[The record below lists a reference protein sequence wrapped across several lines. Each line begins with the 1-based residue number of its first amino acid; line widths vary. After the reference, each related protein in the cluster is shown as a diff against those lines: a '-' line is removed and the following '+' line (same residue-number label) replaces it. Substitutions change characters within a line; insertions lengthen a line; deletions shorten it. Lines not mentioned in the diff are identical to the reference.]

1 METYLRNNPGVRW
14 AIILVLLLG
23 LVAEAILITNRL
35 SSDARGA
42 GPNVIVV
49 DGDDGESPLDEGE
62 GVILPDDT
70 VELACRVATGVNLRG
85 GPSVNNAVI
94 SVLDVNTALTALAR
108 NGDVP
113 WLLVRA
119 PGGQEGWVSSVD
131 VDGNALVECEGDLR
145 ALPEQ
150 EG

>member
-1 METYLRNNPGVRW
+1 METFLRNNPGVRW

-35 SSDARGA
+35 SSDVPNGE
-42 GPNVIVV
+42 PNVIVV
-49 DGDDGESPLDEGE
+49 DGDDGEEVIPTPDE
-62 GVILPDDT
+62 T

-94 SVLDVNTALTALAR
+94 SVLDVDTTLTALGR

-131 VDGNALVECEGDLR
+131 VDGNPLVECAGDLET
-145 ALPEQ
+145 LPERA
-150 EG
+150 G